1 MTELKRL
8 MAEFEAAEKESDR
21 IDELWEED
29 YENEELEAEW
39 TAAYK
44 AETSAREK
52 LQDALVKLTNEA
64 VDGKTARM
72 MIYAKRAELKAL
84 IEST

>member
-21 IDELWEED
+21 IDALWEED
-29 YENEELEAEW
+29 YENEALEAEW
-39 TAAYK
+39 IAAYK

-52 LQDALVKLTNEA
+52 LQDALVKLASGA
-64 VDGKTARM
+64 VDGKTART
-72 MIYAKRAELKAL
+72 MIYATRAELKAL